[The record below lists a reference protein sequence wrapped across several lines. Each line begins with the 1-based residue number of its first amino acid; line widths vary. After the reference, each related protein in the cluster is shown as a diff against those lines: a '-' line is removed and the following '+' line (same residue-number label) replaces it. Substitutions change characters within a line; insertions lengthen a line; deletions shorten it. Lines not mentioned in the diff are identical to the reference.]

1 MEEKTM
7 EQTMEVV
14 AEQAAQGG
22 MTQQDVDERIQQ
34 AVQKARIDWDRAQIE
49 SQRVAAMSAEER
61 ADYELS
67 RREAELNERERQLL
81 RRELKAMA
89 LEKLAQRGLPAELAD
104 ALPYDSE
111 QDCLNGLDR
120 LERIFRAAVQQ
131 AVDERLRGETPTGG
145 PNRRVDAES
154 LSDADY
160 YRLNTGFGQ

>member
-14 AEQAAQGG
+14 AEQVAQGG

-34 AVQKARIDWDRAQIE
+34 AVQKARIDWDRVQIE

-145 PNRRVDAES
+145 PNRRVDAEN

>member
-1 MEEKTM
+1 MEEKMM
-7 EQTMEVV
+7 EQTAEVV
-14 AEQAAQGG
+14 AEQAVQGG
-22 MTQQDVDERIQQ
+22 MSQQELDARIQQ
-34 AVQKARIDWDRAQIE
+34 AVERARADWDRAQIE
-49 SQRVAAMSAEER
+49 NQRVAAMSAEER

-89 LEKLAQRGLPAELAD
+89 LERLAQRGLPADLAD

-111 QDCLNGLDR
+111 QACLNGLDR
-120 LERIFRAAVQQ
+120 LERTFRAAVQQ
-131 AVDERLRGETPTGG
+131 AVDERLRGETPARGS
-145 PNRRVDAES
+145 NRSMDAES